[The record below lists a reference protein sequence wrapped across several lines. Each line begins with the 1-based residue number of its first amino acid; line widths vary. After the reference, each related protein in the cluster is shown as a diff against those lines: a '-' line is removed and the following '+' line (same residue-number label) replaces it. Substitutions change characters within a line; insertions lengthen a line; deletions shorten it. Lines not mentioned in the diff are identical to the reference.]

1 MTSSVSELHRCLMA
15 FLAAISL
22 FLASSREAL
31 APLLG
36 LPFGLAFAERVSIK
50 KVKWI
55 VIKKESLIFPSGQGS
70 YDGGAIKVTMAL
82 I

>member
-50 KVKWI
+50 KS
-55 VIKKESLIFPSGQGS
+55 EM
-70 YDGGAIKVTMAL
+70 DRD
-82 I
+82 